1 MCVSLLP
8 ENLNPGPCPSH
19 FTCIYTWCA
28 VVVIVVLIDIGN
40 WNIRGLMMNNLLEL
54 LLRGLVEKH
63 MLLMLF

>member
-1 MCVSLLP
+1 M
-8 ENLNPGPCPSH
+8 
-19 FTCIYTWCA
+19 
-28 VVVIVVLIDIGN
+28 VVIVVLIDIGN